1 MIVQTIKG
9 EEVRMNKKI
18 AGLFTSVIGLSI
30 LLAGCSLKG
39 EQAVDEVDVPQ
50 DTTYVDELEKNALDP
65 GAAEAPAE
73 GETPAEGEAP
83 AEGEEEQPEEGAK
96 EGESATAKRQL
107 FLMDANGMVVPMTFE
122 LPQTNEVAKE
132 TLEYLVKD
140 GPVTDMLPN
149 GFQAVLPA
157 GTTINGI
164 DAQEDG
170 TLIVD
175 FSKEFNEY
183 EAASEKKILES
194 ITYTLTQFENVKN
207 VSIRVEGQ
215 DLAKMPVDGTPI
227 GKSYSRADGINLM
240 DNGITTV
247 NSQSVTLYFPA
258 EAVDGTP
265 YEVPVTE
272 RMNSNAEND
281 YEEIV
286 NALIDGPAM
295 DSNLSNV
302 FNTGSA
308 LAAEPTLKDGVLN
321 LEFNTEVLSNVDEA
335 AITDQLM
342 ETLVMSLTELEE
354 VEAVSVKVE
363 GVEEVFNEHGEAY
376 AEPVSREQYVPAE
389 KL

>member
-50 DTTYVDELEKNALDP
+50 DTTYVDELEKNALEP

-83 AEGEEEQPEEGAK
+83 AEGEEEKPEEGAK

-164 DAQEDG
+164 DAQKDG

-207 VSIRVEGQ
+207 VAIRVEGQ

-272 RMNSNAEND
+272 RMNSNAENS

-308 LAAEPTLKDGVLN
+308 LASEPTLKDGVLN

>member
-1 MIVQTIKG
+1 
-9 EEVRMNKKI
+9 MNKKI

-50 DTTYVDELEKNALDP
+50 DTTYVDELEKNALEP

-83 AEGEEEQPEEGAK
+83 AEGEEEKPEEGAK

-164 DAQEDG
+164 DAQKDG

-207 VSIRVEGQ
+207 VAIRVEGQ

-272 RMNSNAEND
+272 RMNSNAENS

-308 LAAEPTLKDGVLN
+308 LASEPTLKDGVLN

>member
-39 EQAVDEVDVPQ
+39 EQAIDEVDVPQ
-50 DTTYVDELEKNALDP
+50 DTTYVDKLEESALEP
-65 GAAEAPAE
+65 
-73 GETPAEGEAP
+73 GETDAASANEEEP
-83 AEGEEEQPEEGAK
+83 AEGEEKQPEDETNK
-96 EGESATAKRQL
+96 EEAAESATAKRQL
-107 FLMDANGMVVPMTFE
+107 FLMDANNMVVPMTFE

-164 DAQEDG
+164 DAKEDG
-170 TLIVD
+170 TLVVD

-183 EAASEKKILES
+183 EAANEKKILES
-194 ITYTLTQFENVKN
+194 LTYTLTQFENVKN
-207 VSIRVEGQ
+207 VSVRVEGEE
-215 DLAKMPVDGTPI
+215 LAKMPVDGTPI
-227 GKSYSRADGINLM
+227 GKSLSRADGINLM

-247 NSQSVTLYFPA
+247 DSQSVTLYFPA
-258 EAVDGTP
+258 EAVDGAA

-272 RMNSNAEND
+272 RISSNADND
-281 YEEIV
+281 YEAIV
-286 NALIDGPAM
+286 KSLIDGPAM
-295 DSNLSNV
+295 DSSLSNV

-308 LAAEPTLKDGVLN
+308 LTSEPKLKDGVLS
-321 LEFNTEVLSNVDEA
+321 LEFNKEVLSNADEA
-335 AITDQLM
+335 AISDQLM
-342 ETLVMSLTELEE
+342 ETLVMSLTEMTD
-354 VEAVSVKVE
+354 VEAVNVKVE
-363 GVEEVFNEHGEAY
+363 GVEEVFNEQGEAY
-376 AEPVSREQYVPAE
+376 AEPVTREQYVPAE

>member
-1 MIVQTIKG
+1 
-9 EEVRMNKKI
+9 MNKKI

-65 GAAEAPAE
+65 GAAE

-281 YEEIV
+281 YVEIV